1 MGSFGQVS
9 LKNVWSMLEACAPG
23 YKVKPTTHYYCIS
36 VGEKTYPAFPKGG
49 HGLTNPPI
57 QVRHV
62 RKMARF
68 LGILDCAR
76 RELPVLGGG
85 SKQ

>member
-9 LKNVWSMLEACAPG
+9 LKDVWSMLEACAPG
-23 YKVKPTTHYYCIS
+23 YKVK
-36 VGEKTYPAFPKGG
+36 GG
-49 HGLTNPPI
+49 HGATNPPI
-57 QVRHV
+57 QARHV

-76 RELPVLGGG
+76 RELPVLGNGRR
-85 SKQ
+85 

>member
-9 LKNVWSMLEACAPG
+9 LKDVWSMLEVCAPG
-23 YKVKPTTHYYCIS
+23 YEVKPTTHYYCIS
-36 VGEKTYPAFPKGG
+36 VGAKTYPAFPKGG
-49 HGLTNPPI
+49 HGVTNPPI

-76 RELPVLGGG
+76 RKLPVLGGG